1 MSSVSMDRGE
11 ALELDF
17 MNPFDL
23 DNFLFNADSFL
34 PSSSGMS
41 STSSSLECAL
51 SSNLNAMGGTK

>member
-1 MSSVSMDRGE
+1 MDRGE

-23 DNFLFNADSFL
+23 DNFLFNADSYL
-34 PSSSGMS
+34 PSSSDMS

-51 SSNLNAMGGTK
+51 SSNLNAMGGMK